1 MDENPIAFLGM
12 TPDQLGDQISEMV
25 NKQAAALDAVAKPG
39 CAKAELRQVNDADTI
54 TALTSRI
61 QEQADRMTRLERS
74 LIDHDRQVAK
84 LTGRLCEV
92 DREADAMPGGIYWLP
107 AHGRLAVDLSV
118 ALEVMQGANNA
129 IEVMESY
136 LERAGEEY
144 GPEPGGDEQIA
155 MCDNIDALRD
165 TIHLYQAMGS
175 RPAPSQPPQHAAT
188 YQWPVGS
195 TDVLHAPTAGVRIL
209 PEPEWKDADGALE
222 AVDALLAALHTSA
235 EHYKLIDLLDQMQR
249 IGRIDADT
257 AGGLLDMVER
267 QREQARQQILDGARK
282 PEVEIVSQE
291 PSDAERQVGSM
302 RRLFAA
308 AVRDLIRA
316 IGTDGQGHAVA
327 ELVRLTQ
334 QHD

>member
-1 MDENPIAFLGM
+1 MGHNPEQISVPEAFQGM
-12 TPDQLGDQISEMV
+12 TPDQISEMLA
-25 NKQAAALDAVAKPG
+25 KQDVEREAVTHLVDQDAAFLGSIGTTAQDQGLTDFAEALHAVAKPG
-39 CAKAELRQVNDADTI
+39 CAKVEVKSAHLMASRRLASLRQASEN
-54 TALTSRI
+54 AL
-61 QEQADRMTRLERS
+61 
-74 LIDHDRQVAK
+74 
-84 LTGRLCEV
+84 
-92 DREADAMPGGIYWLP
+92 
-107 AHGRLAVDLSV
+107 
-118 ALEVMQGANNA
+118 
-129 IEVMESY
+129 
-136 LERAGEEY
+136 
-144 GPEPGGDEQIA
+144 QI
-155 MCDNIDALRD
+155 
-165 TIHLYQAMGS
+165 YQAMCS

-235 EHYKLIDLLDQMQR
+235 EHHKLIDLLDQMQR

-257 AGGLLDMVER
+257 ASGLLDMVER

-308 AVRDLIRA
+308 AVRDLIREM
-316 IGTDGQGHAVA
+316 GTDGQGHAVA